1 MAPIVEQPRVTLRHG
16 VWIVP
21 PATDR
26 AAGRP
31 PHGPPVA
38 SLLTAGQAVK
48 RPPVFPRHGSLLAPS
63 TAGQAAEC
71 PRATVRHVPPA
82 PGQVAER
89 SRAMVRSGPP
99 VSGWAAER
107 PSVVAHHDPP
117 VVPSMVGRAGA
128 PAACD
133 AVPPVVPS
141 VVGRAGAPADRDAVP
156 PVPSP
161 ADHRSATTGHD
172 PVPGLPAVAGRAGT
186 PVARRGTTS
195 AVPRRRPRPDRAT
208 RRRLRRRV
216 HVAGVA
222 VDPMTESEVVDHVV
236 AALKRG
242 EGGHLVTPNVD
253 ISRTVAR
260 DPQARRFVERA
271 DLAVADGMPLVW
283 AARLLGTPLP
293 GRVTGADL
301 IWSLSEAAA
310 FYRHPVYLLGGP
322 RGAAA
327 QAARELVN
335 RHPKLV
341 IAGVGT
347 PPYGFEDDPETYARV
362 RDAVIAAAPRLVF
375 VGLGFPRQERLIAS
389 LRRDLPGTWFLGCG
403 SAIAFAAGTVRRA
416 PTWMRRGG
424 LEWLFR
430 LTREPGRLA
439 RRYLVDDLP
448 YALRLL
454 TVSLV
459 RGLFS

>member
-1 MAPIVEQPRVTLRHG
+1 MAPITEQPRVTLRHG
-16 VWIVP
+16 AWIVP
-21 PATDR
+21 SATGQAAERPA
-26 AAGRP
+26 ALAL
-31 PHGPPVA
+31 HGPPVA
-38 SLLTAGQAVK
+38 SLLTGQAVK
-48 RPPVFPRHGSLLAPS
+48 RPPVFPRHGPVLACGLLLAPS
-63 TAGQAAEC
+63 AAGQAVER
-71 PRATVRHVPPA
+71 PRSTVRR
-82 PGQVAER
+82 G
-89 SRAMVRSGPP
+89 
-99 VSGWAAER
+99 
-107 PSVVAHHDPP
+107 PP
-117 VVPSMVGRAGA
+117 VVPLAPGRAA
-128 PAACD
+128 EP
-133 AVPPVVPS
+133 PPVVTRRDSPVMSS
-141 VVGRAGAPADRDAVP
+141 VPTRPVAPAVRDAVAPAVRDVMARAGRDAVAPAVRDLATPAP
-156 PVPSP
+156 PLT
-161 ADHRSATTGHD
+161 DHRSATTGHD

-195 AVPRRRPRPDRAT
+195 GVPRRRPRPDKAT

-222 VDPMTESEVVDHVV
+222 IDPMTESEVVDHVV

-253 ISRTVAR
+253 ISRAVAR
-260 DPQARRFVERA
+260 DPRARRFVERA

-322 RGAAA
+322 RGTAAR
-327 QAARELVN
+327 AARELVS
-335 RHPKLV
+335 RHPKLT

-347 PPYGFEDDPETYARV
+347 PPYGFEDDPGSYARV

-389 LRRDLPGTWFLGCG
+389 LRRDLPGTWFVGCG

-416 PTWMRRGG
+416 PGWMRRGG
-424 LEWLFR
+424 LEWVFR